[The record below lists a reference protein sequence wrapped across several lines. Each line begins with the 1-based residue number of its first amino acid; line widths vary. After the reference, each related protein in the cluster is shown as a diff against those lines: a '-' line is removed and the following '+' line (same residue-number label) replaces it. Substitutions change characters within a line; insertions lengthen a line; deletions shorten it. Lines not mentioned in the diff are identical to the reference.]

1 LDLKPLG
8 PGSVV
13 GDELLQT
20 LQEIA
25 AAITELEAPTRPVQ
39 MPAVLNADLPPAEN
53 WPGCY
58 IFVTDEDCIAISTD
72 VAGTYTWLR
81 ADGSAI

>member
-1 LDLKPLG
+1 MRPLG

-20 LQEIA
+20 LQEMA
-25 AAITELEAPTRPVQ
+25 AELAEVTAPTKPVQ
-39 MPAVLNADLPPAEN
+39 MPYVLNADLPTAAN

-58 IFVTDEDCIAISTD
+58 VFVTDKDCIAISTD

>member
-1 LDLKPLG
+1 MRPLG

-13 GDELLQT
+13 GDELLTT

-25 AAITELEAPTRPVQ
+25 ASITELEAPTKPVQ
-39 MPAVLNADLPPAEN
+39 MPYVLNADLPTAAN

-58 IFVTDEDCIAISTD
+58 VFVTDKDCIAISTD

>member
-1 LDLKPLG
+1 MKPLG
-8 PGSVV
+8 PGSVI
-13 GDELLQT
+13 GDELLTT

-25 AAITELEAPTRPVQ
+25 AAITELEAPTKPVQ
-39 MPAVLNADLPPAEN
+39 MPYVLNANLPSAGD

-58 IFVTDEDCIAISTD
+58 VFVTDKDCIAISTD

-81 ADGSAI
+81 ADGSAL

>member
-1 LDLKPLG
+1 VKPLG

-25 AAITELEAPTRPVQ
+25 AAITEIEAPTRPVQ
-39 MPAVLNADLPPAEN
+39 MPTVLNADLPPADD
-53 WPGCY
+53 WRGCY
-58 IFVTDEDCIAISTD
+58 IFVTDQDTIAISTD
-72 VAGTYTWLR
+72 VAGVWTWRR

>member
-1 LDLKPLG
+1 MKPLG
-8 PGSVV
+8 PGSVI
-13 GDELLQT
+13 GDELLT
-20 LQEIA
+20 SLQEIA

-39 MPAVLNADLPPAEN
+39 MPPVLFADLPTAAN

-58 IFVTDEDCIAISTD
+58 VFVTDKDCIAISTD